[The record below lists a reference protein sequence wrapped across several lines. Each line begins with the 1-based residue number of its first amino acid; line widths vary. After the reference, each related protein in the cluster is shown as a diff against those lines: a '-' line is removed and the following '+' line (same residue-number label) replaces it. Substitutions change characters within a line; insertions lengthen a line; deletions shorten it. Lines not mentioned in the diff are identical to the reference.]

1 MNTVDALVAGYLA
14 RLEQQALVL
23 PADRRA
29 ELLAEIGEHISD
41 ARAAGAAADEAA
53 VRTLLDRLGEPSD
66 IVAAAREDVPV
77 GWGAPPPLP
86 RPRGTGLE
94 LAAVLMLTAGSFLP
108 VVGWVVGV
116 VLLWISS
123 LWRVREK
130 VLGTLVWPLGP
141 GMVFF
146 AAALLPFGTAEVCT
160 STSSTEWTVDAV
172 GPSDAPP
179 SAPAGNAVQVIEDG
193 FTCTSTGPP
202 AWVGPVVSVVLLI
215 APIVVAVVLMRIA
228 RRRAAEAPL

>member
-1 MNTVDALVAGYLA
+1 MSTVDDLVAGYLA
-14 RLEQQALVL
+14 RLEQQARVL

-29 ELLAEIGEHISD
+29 ELLAEIGEHIND

-77 GWGAPPPLP
+77 GWGAPPPP
-86 RPRGTGLE
+86 APQRGTGLE
-94 LAAVLMLTAGSFLP
+94 LAAVLMLTAGSFIP

-130 VLGTLVWPLGP
+130 LLGTLVWPLGP
-141 GMVFF
+141 GMVFLG
-146 AAALLPFGTAEVCT
+146 AALLPFGAAEVCT
-160 STSSTEWTVDAV
+160 FTSSTEWTVEAV
-172 GPSDAPP
+172 GPNAAPP
-179 SAPAGNAVQVIEDG
+179 TSPAGNVVPVVEDG
-193 FTCTSTGPP
+193 VSCTSSGPP
-202 AWVGPVVSVVLLI
+202 AWVGPVVSVVLLL

-228 RRRAAEAPL
+228 RRRAAEPVP